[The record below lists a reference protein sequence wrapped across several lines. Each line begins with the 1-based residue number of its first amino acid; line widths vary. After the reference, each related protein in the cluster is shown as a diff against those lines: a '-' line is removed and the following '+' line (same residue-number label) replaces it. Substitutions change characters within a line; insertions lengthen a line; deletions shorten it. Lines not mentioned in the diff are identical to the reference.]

1 MTGLIRDKKKLD
13 DAGEW
18 VIEPEYVIDGQV
30 VTAEEFVAAFPEQQG
45 VPMFGNSTKGWP
57 MRSEAM
63 AVHRKQI
70 PEVLARNK
78 KHGLS
83 IPYDRT
89 GRPILADAG
98 QRKALMKVER
108 YIDRNS
114 FYGA

>member
-1 MTGLIRDKKKLD
+1 MTATIRDKKRLD
-13 DAGEW
+13 DNGEW
-18 VIEPEYVIDGQV
+18 IIEHEYLLDGQV
-30 VTAEEFVAAFPEQQG
+30 VSAEEFGAALPDQEG
-45 VPMFGNSTKGWP
+45 TPMFGNSTVGWP
-57 MRSEAM
+57 IRSEAM